1 MSPPAPSQPV
11 APPLCDRS
19 DQLAAVAAA
28 VAAADRVAIDTE
40 FHGERSY
47 YPRLML
53 LQVATVDGLWLL
65 DPLALDL
72 RPFVQQLA
80 TGRALVI
87 GHALKNDLRIL
98 WQAYDARFER
108 VFDTQVAAAFLGCGL
123 QMGLAHL
130 VQRVTGVPLAK
141 GEQMADWNQRPLP
154 PKLRQY
160 AGNDVAY
167 LLQVH
172 TEQARRLAEL
182 GRTQWLDEECA
193 ALSDTRAYDR
203 DPATAGD
210 RVAGARRMDPGEA
223 GVLYAVAAL
232 RETMAQQEDVVP
244 HFLIT
249 DEALVALARAKP
261 RSAKEIY
268 GDRRLQTRAIQK
280 FAEKWVQA
288 VATGLANPIK
298 RPPGRPPPPPQLEA
312 VASAAMLLVGEL
324 ASESGIAPQL
334 LTKRETLI
342 EALRESPASCDELAD
357 HAGLHGWRRDLVA
370 PRLWR
375 LLTGELALRC
385 ELDGEAGFRL
395 AVA

>member
-1 MSPPAPSQPV
+1 MSPPAPSQPI
-11 APPLCDRS
+11 APPLYDRPE
-19 DQLAAVAAA
+19 QLAEVVQA

-53 LQVATVDGLWLL
+53 LQVATADGVWLL

-72 RPFVQQLA
+72 RPLVQQLA
-80 TGRALVI
+80 TGRALVV

-98 WQAYDARFER
+98 WTAYDAAFAR
-108 VFDTQVAAAFLGCGL
+108 VFDTQLAAAFLGCGL

-130 VQRVTGVPLAK
+130 VQRVAGVHLAK

-182 GRTQWLDEECA
+182 GRADWLAEECQ
-193 ALSDTRAYDR
+193 ALCDTRLYDR
-203 DPATAGD
+203 DPAAAGD
-210 RVAGARRMDPGEA
+210 RVAGARRMDPSEA

-232 RETMAQQEDVVP
+232 RETMAQQDDVVP
-244 HFLIT
+244 HFLVT

-261 RSAKEIY
+261 HSAKEIHA
-268 GDRRLQTRAIQK
+268 DRRLQTRAIQK
-280 FAEKWVQA
+280 YAEKWVQA
-288 VATGLANPIK
+288 VAHGLANPLK

-324 ASESGIAPQL
+324 ANESGIAPQL
-334 LTKRETLI
+334 LTKRESLI
-342 EALRESPASCDELAD
+342 EALREGPGSCDELAD
-357 HAGLHGWRRDLVA
+357 HAGLHGWRRELVA
-370 PRLWR
+370 PRLWQ

-385 ELDGEAGFRL
+385 QLGGEAGFRL